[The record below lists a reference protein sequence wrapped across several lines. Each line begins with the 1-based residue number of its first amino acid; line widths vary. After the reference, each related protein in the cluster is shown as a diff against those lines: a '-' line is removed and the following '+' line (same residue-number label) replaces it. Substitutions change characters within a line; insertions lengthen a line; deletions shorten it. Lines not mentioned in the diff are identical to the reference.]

1 MRNVPRGRTRYPGQ
15 VDDYGETWDV
25 YYYADAIPDSSN
37 PVWTKDNSGD
47 GLTVGCSNGFLTLSA
62 TTTGYINTSYQRE
75 VGAVAVTGTKVLFFR
90 GKITAKHGQWIR
102 IGDGVRQANLHFE
115 YAGTIYYE
123 NTQIASG
130 LTLTDYFESRVEL
143 NNTTGM
149 KLYFNDVL
157 IKTTAY
163 TSLTATANN
172 VILFGARSDAA
183 GTGTGNVG
191 AIYDWVFYKLNS

>member
-1 MRNVPRGRTRYPGQ
+1 MKNALRGRTRYPGQ
-15 VDDYGETWDV
+15 VDDYGEVWDV
-25 YYYADAIPDSSN
+25 YYYTDAIPDSST
-37 PVWTKDNSGD
+37 PTWTKDDSGGGLTISCSD
-47 GLTVGCSNGFLTLSA
+47 GLLNLSI

-75 VGAVAVTGTKVLFFR
+75 IGTMVTTGNKVLSFR

-102 IGDGVRQANLHFE
+102 IADGVRQVNLHFE

-130 LTLTDYFESRVEL
+130 LTLTDYFECRVEF
-143 NNTTGM
+143 NATTGM
-149 KLYFNDVL
+149 KLYVNDIL

-183 GTGTGNVG
+183 GTGNGNVG
-191 AIYDWVFYKLNS
+191 AIYDWVFYKLND